1 MNNYFCV
8 LPFFSYEASN
18 FNGKNTYCCRLAP
31 GTNIKQ
37 VQESINNQQRSP
49 ACNTCWNLE
58 DRGQTSERQ
67 IHNRSFDFY
76 LDRDLELIE
85 QDALKEG
92 HKSKIIKLTTS
103 NLCNGTCV
111 TCGSDHSSA
120 WASLENKKINY
131 RVADTDQL
139 DIDWAQ
145 IVQLSFVGG
154 EPLLEK
160 KNFVILQKLI
170 ELNNTKCFVSI
181 VTNGSIELSQSQ
193 LDILSKFTNLNIC
206 VSIDGTDKVFDYIRY
221 PLSWNHLIFN
231 LEKFKKIAQHVSV
244 SCMISNLN
252 ILHYTKIVNF
262 FKSQNINYLCKQI
275 EWPSYFSPGNLTTE
289 FKQKVLSQNSEYHD
303 QVESFL
309 RCGHSTPRSLMDF
322 WKEIDRQDQLK
333 NINIKDYLTDLWS
346 TRI

>member
-1 MNNYFCV
+1 
-8 LPFFSYEASN
+8 
-18 FNGKNTYCCRLAP
+18 
-31 GTNIKQ
+31 
-37 VQESINNQQRSP
+37 
-49 ACNTCWNLE
+49 
-58 DRGQTSERQ
+58 
-67 IHNRSFDFY
+67 
-76 LDRDLELIE
+76 
-85 QDALKEG
+85 
-92 HKSKIIKLTTS
+92 
-103 NLCNGTCV
+103 
-111 TCGSDHSSA
+111 
-120 WASLENKKINY
+120 
-131 RVADTDQL
+131 L
-139 DIDWAQ
+139 DIDWTQ

-206 VSIDGTDKVFDYIRY
+206 VSIDGTDKVFEYLRY
-221 PLSWNHLIFN
+221 PLSWNHLISN
-231 LEKFKKIAQHVSV
+231 LEKFKKITQHVSV

-262 FKSQNINYLCKQI
+262 FKSQNINYLYKQI

-303 QVESFL
+303 QVKSFL
-309 RCGHSTPRSLMDF
+309 SFSNSTPLSLSEF

-333 NINIKDYLTDLWS
+333 NINIKEYLPDLWS